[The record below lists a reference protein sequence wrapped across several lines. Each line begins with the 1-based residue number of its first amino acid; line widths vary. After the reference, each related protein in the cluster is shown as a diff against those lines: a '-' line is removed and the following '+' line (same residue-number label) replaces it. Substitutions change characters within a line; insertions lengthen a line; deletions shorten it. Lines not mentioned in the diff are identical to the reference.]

1 MVGSMAIATAAL
13 FAFWRS
19 VSESGGVWQI
29 IWMGVFGM
37 AMTAPWTITVTAVQ
51 DLMPRS
57 IGLASGLT
65 LGTAYG
71 ASGIGVGLL
80 GVLANATSLGF
91 TLQFIAVVPVLVL
104 LLSLFVPEP
113 KPVLKTVTA

>member
-1 MVGSMAIATAAL
+1 MVGSMAVAIAAL
-13 FAFWRS
+13 FIFWQ
-19 VSESGGVWQI
+19 VEGIWQI
-29 IWMGVFGM
+29 VFMGLFGM
-37 AMTAPWTITVTAVQ
+37 AITAPWTITVTAVQ

-91 TLQFIAVVPVLVL
+91 TLQFIAVIPAIVLV
-104 LLSLFVPEP
+104 LSLFVPEQ
-113 KPVLKTVTA
+113 KRVLKTVTV

>member
-1 MVGSMAIATAAL
+1 MVGSMVVAIAAL
-13 FAFWRS
+13 FAFWRA
-19 VSESGGVWQI
+19 EGVWQI
-29 IWMGVFGM
+29 ISIGVFGM

-71 ASGIGVGLL
+71 ASGIGVGA
-80 GVLANATSLGF
+80 GRAGERH
-91 TLQFIAVVPVLVL
+91 QP
-104 LLSLFVPEP
+104 
-113 KPVLKTVTA
+113 